1 MNVLLLRLKHGVKH
15 FVGRFGVELRRT
27 RSGYGPGT
35 AARPLAVT
43 NLFYEDL
50 RARGFVP
57 SFVVDVGA
65 NRGDWTEMALGVWP
79 DARYLLL
86 EPQPEFAA
94 GLDRL
99 AATHAGVEW
108 MPLAAGPE
116 DDELMLTLWPDLNGS
131 SLTPTE
137 RERTAEMKNQ
147 RQVSVRRLE
156 DLVRDG
162 GPAGPGPNP
171 ARIPDLVKLDIQ
183 GFELEALKGAESF
196 FGRTELFV
204 LEVSLYPFYERTPIV
219 SEVVAFMHERGY
231 ELYDVADYI
240 RRASDGALAQ
250 MDLAFARRD
259 GSLRASN
266 KW

>member
-1 MNVLLLRLKHGVKH
+1 MNSLSLRLKHALKH

-27 RSGYGPGT
+27 RSGFGPAT

-50 RARGFVP
+50 RARGFMP
-57 SFVVDVGA
+57 AFIVDVGA
-65 NRGDWTEMALGVWP
+65 NRGDWTEMTLGVWP
-79 DARYLLL
+79 DARFLLL
-86 EPQPEFAA
+86 EPQPEFAP

-99 AATHAGVEW
+99 SAAHPNVEW
-108 MPLAAGPE
+108 LPLAAGPE
-116 DDELMLTLWPDLNGS
+116 DNELMLTLWPDLNGS

-156 DLVRDG
+156 DLVQNG
-162 GPAGPGPNP
+162 GTVPN
-171 ARIPDLVKLDIQ
+171 LVKLDIQ

-196 FGRTELFV
+196 FGVTELFV

-219 SEVVAFMHERGY
+219 SEVVAFMHDRGY

-250 MDLAFARRD
+250 MDMAFARQ
-259 GSLRASN
+259 GGMLRASN
-266 KW
+266 TW